1 MQVSKRLR
9 KGLALL
15 AAAWLF
21 CGTVAAETTSAVTTT
36 APTAAATTAAATTA
50 AAAATG
56 AAATEP
62 TAPTVPEEPQEPA
75 VPYRTLI
82 DADAPL
88 DAGAQWWGLLG
99 EENYENAHFEEGR
112 NGEKALRFDGTQY
125 MRVDFKERQAP
136 FTLSFFVNWQADLSD
151 AETAA
156 QHLFSVKLQNGEDG
170 LFCLPG
176 AKGTM
181 ENGDVINGLLLR
193 AVCYDKSGWQRQS
206 FYYPAAHA
214 VSNGLPA
221 FTWHH
226 IAFVAEE
233 QRVTLY
239 LDGLLWKTAELSF
252 DYSALKADT
261 LLIGANDAASVRF
274 TGLMQDARLYDGA
287 LTAEQVCRLAKD
299 ADPFDATVTVTPAS
313 YAPTAA
319 KEAVTEKSYVAK
331 TADGKTEIA
340 AASDAFW
347 EMPQLDAGQSVTG
360 TLTVENRSKHT
371 VDMALAAI
379 VLPEAGTAAWDY
391 LATLQLTVQRNG
403 ETLFSGPY
411 TEVTAE
417 KLGIAAAG
425 LSYSRRALYTV
436 TLSRGFESTGGVVAV
451 QVPWQMTVALADA
464 AGRQPREGRH
474 IALLVILLLSAAAL
488 IAGVYF
494 AVEKRVYPFFGIWD
508 AVWEKH
514 LQPSVKKCAAVLQR
528 RRKKEDDED
537 EKTPQ

>member
-21 CGTVAAETTSAVTTT
+21 CGTVAAETTPAVTTT
-36 APTAAATTAAATTA
+36 APPAAATTA
-50 AAAATG
+50 AAAN
-56 AAATEP
+56 AATEP
-62 TAPTVPEEPQEPA
+62 TAPEEPQIPA
-75 VPYRTLI
+75 VSYRTLI

-88 DAGAQWWGLLG
+88 DAGAQWWGLPG

-112 NGEKALRFDGTQY
+112 NGKKALRFDGTQY

-214 VSNGLPA
+214 VSNGLSA

-261 LLIGANDAASVRF
+261 LLIGANDTASVRF

-299 ADPFDATVTVTPAS
+299 ADPFDETVTVTPAS

-340 AASDAFW
+340 AANDAFW
-347 EMPQLDAGQSVTG
+347 EVPQLDAGQSVTG

-425 LSYSRRALYTV
+425 LSYSRRTLYTV

-464 AGRQPREGRH
+464 VGRQPREGRH

-508 AVWEKH
+508 AVREKH
-514 LQPSVKKCAAVLQR
+514 LQPLEKKCAAVLQR

>member
-9 KGLALL
+9 QGLALL
-15 AAAWLF
+15 TAAWLF
-21 CGTVAAETTSAVTTT
+21 CTAVAAETTPAATT
-36 APTAAATTAAATTA
+36 AATTAAATTAAATTA
-50 AAAATG
+50 AATTG
-56 AAATEP
+56 VAAATEP
-62 TAPTVPEEPQEPA
+62 TAPTAPEEPQLPA

-88 DAGAQWWGLLG
+88 DAGVQWWGLLG

-112 NGEKALRFDGTQY
+112 NGKKALRFDGTQY
-125 MRVDFKERQAP
+125 MRVDFRERQTP

-151 AETAA
+151 AQTAA

-170 LFCLPG
+170 LFCLPD
-176 AKGTM
+176 AKETM
-181 ENGDVINGLLLR
+181 QNGDVINGLLLR

-214 VSNGLPA
+214 VSNALPA

-233 QRVTLY
+233 RRVTLY

-252 DYSALKADT
+252 DYSAMKADT
-261 LLIGANDAASVRF
+261 LLIGANDTASVRF
-274 TGLMQDARLYDGA
+274 TGLMQDMRLYDGV

-299 ADPFDATVTVTPAS
+299 ADPFDATVAVTPAS

-331 TADGKTEIA
+331 TADGKTGVA
-340 AASDAFW
+340 AAGDAFW

-379 VLPEAGTAAWDY
+379 VLPEKGTAAWDY
-391 LATLQLTVQRNG
+391 LASLQLTVQRNG

-411 TEVTAE
+411 TAVTA
-417 KLGIAAAG
+417 KKPDIAAAG
-425 LSYSRRALYTV
+425 LSYSRKAVYTV
-436 TLSRGFESTGGVVAV
+436 TLSRGFESKGGVVAV
-451 QVPWQMTVALADA
+451 QVPWQMTVTLADA

-474 IALLVILLLSAAAL
+474 IALLVMLLLSAAAL

-494 AVEKRVYPFFGIWD
+494 AVEKRVCPFFGLLD
-508 AVWEKH
+508 AVRKKH
-514 LQPSVKKCAAVLQR
+514 LQPLVKKCAAVLQR

-537 EKTPQ
+537 EKTP